1 MPHTI
6 CVFNV
11 NNLYARYRFGR
22 TFPGDVAGKSAV
34 NDPHCGYAPMY
45 EPSAFEL
52 FGPEQRALAALAIT
66 RGDDRYPDVICL
78 VEVES
83 MVALRLFAEHHLAE
97 GGYSRAVLIDGRD
110 LRRIN
115 VGVLS
120 RLDIVGI
127 RTHIDDRDPDAP
139 PGTGWVF
146 SRDCLEV
153 DLALGPAGDRR
164 LTLFVN
170 HFKSKYAENAEESRR
185 ADAARLR
192 QATAVRHI
200 VSRRFPDAA
209 TDQSLFAVVGDLND
223 TPDSPCL
230 APLFET
236 PLLVDAMARVPAPQD
251 RWTEWHRGANEVS
264 QLDHVLLSP
273 ALDHATAGCVPVIER
288 RAIGFERTLVDG
300 RTGPRHTHW
309 KAHAAAASGSEV
321 DFQFP
326 RFSDVTPSWAAS
338 DHSPVF
344 FEVP

>member
-45 EPSAFEL
+45 GPAAFEL
-52 FGPEQRALAALAIT
+52 FRPEQRALAARAIT

-78 VEVES
+78 MEVES
-83 MVALRLFAEHHLAE
+83 MVALRLFAEHHLAG
-97 GGYSRAVLIDGRD
+97 GGYTHAVLIDGRD

-115 VGVLS
+115 VGMLS
-120 RLDIVGI
+120 RLDVVGI

-153 DLALGPAGDRR
+153 DLALDPEGARR

-170 HFKSKYAENAEESRR
+170 HLKSKYAENEEESRR
-185 ADAARLR
+185 ADAVRLR
-192 QATAVRHI
+192 QATAVRDI
-200 VSRRFPDAA
+200 VARRFPDAA
-209 TDQSLFAVVGDLND
+209 TDESLFAVVGDLND

-230 APLFET
+230 APLLGN
-236 PLLVDAMARVPAPQD
+236 PLLVDAMARVPGARD

-273 ALDHATAGCVPVIER
+273 ALDRATAGCVPAIER
-288 RAIGFERTLVDG
+288 RAIGFERTLADG
-300 RTGPRHTHW
+300 RPGPRHTRW
-309 KAHAAAASGSEV
+309 RACGAAAYGSEL

-326 RFSDVTPSWAAS
+326 RFPDVSPSLAAS

-344 FEVP
+344 FDVP